1 MNQYEFTHKGVR
13 YVSAPPLVEHS
24 CAGCAFNERGCSAPG
39 DEPCKAMKRADGRD
53 VIFIREPALDAHLQ
67 TDLALPVAAD
77 PPPAPQPSLRIANI
91 GTAQH
96 DEQPLTLEQRVA
108 ALEQAFARRITAGT
122 ANELRKHD
130 AAHVAPGALA
140 EKLAK
145 PAREE
150 KPITHDIDYLPQAVT
165 APYLRMVVCAANRH
179 SDTGLIVIGA
189 RHYDDRMTD
198 QYITLCVA
206 NQNPPLAT
214 SEQGFIDQ
222 HGVFMTREEAWGV
235 ALAAGQIRYRCG
247 GDGDKL
253 FSENLY

>member
-122 ANELRKHD
+122 AKIHRMHILDKMQVESI
-130 AAHVAPGALA
+130 G
-140 EKLAK
+140 EI
-145 PAREE
+145 AR
-150 KPITHDIDYLPQAVT
+150 L
-165 APYLRMVVCAANRH
+165 L
-179 SDTGLIVIGA
+179 
-189 RHYDDRMTD
+189 
-198 QYITLCVA
+198 
-206 NQNPPLAT
+206 
-214 SEQGFIDQ
+214 EQGGLMQ
-222 HGVFMTREEAWGV
+222 TWNPRPPEAPE
-235 ALAAGQIRYRCG
+235 A
-247 GDGDKL
+247 
-253 FSENLY
+253 